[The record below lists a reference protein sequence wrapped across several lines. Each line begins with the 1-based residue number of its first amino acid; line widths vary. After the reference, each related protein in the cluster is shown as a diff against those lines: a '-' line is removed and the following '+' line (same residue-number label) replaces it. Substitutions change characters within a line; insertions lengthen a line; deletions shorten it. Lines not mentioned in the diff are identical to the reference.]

1 MQGRGG
7 DKEIMVD
14 LEERVRRL
22 EFVLDKLAEIYVG
35 LPQDW
40 FTRPTGAPQKMEL
53 TDAYANKDGDANV
66 GSKITLPEQFE
77 KLVDLNSDGT
87 VKPKRYLAT
96 EWQPINDI
104 LKQYGLKWS
113 KPNRR
118 WEP

>member
-1 MQGRGG
+1 MS
-7 DKEIMVD
+7 VS

-22 EFVLDKLAEIYVG
+22 EFVLDKLVEIYVA

-40 FTRPTGAPQKMEL
+40 FTKPFGTPQVMEL
-53 TDAYANKDGDANV
+53 KDAYAEGSQQLKDG
-66 GSKITLPEQFE
+66 KITLPDQFE

-104 LKQYGLKWS
+104 LKQYGLKWN
-113 KPNRR
+113 KANRR

>member
-1 MQGRGG
+1 MS
-7 DKEIMVD
+7 VS

-22 EFVLDKLAEIYVG
+22 EFVLDKLTEVYVG

-40 FTRPTGAPQKMEL
+40 FTKPGGVPLKMEL
-53 TDAYANKDGDANV
+53 TDAYADGSQQLKDG
-66 GSKITLPEQFE
+66 KITLPEPYE

-113 KPNRR
+113 KTNRR